1 MERHVEFISYTGEW
15 PNLCSG
21 VLTLKIDGE
30 QVRFGHDYHILDSY
44 KTDGNY
50 HSFWSSGGCVRFSN
64 DWSDCSVDTGEW
76 IIDESDLPEQY
87 RKYAE
92 EISEEFNSNVRWGCC
107 GGCV

>member
-30 QVRFGHDYHILDSY
+30 EVRFGHDYRIYDSY

-50 HSFWSSGGCVRFSN
+50 HSFWSSGGGVYFSS
-64 DWSDCSVDTGEW
+64 DWSCTIEEGRW
-76 IIDESDLPEQY
+76 IIDESELPEQY

-92 EISEEFNSNVRWGCC
+92 EISEEFNSNVRYGCC